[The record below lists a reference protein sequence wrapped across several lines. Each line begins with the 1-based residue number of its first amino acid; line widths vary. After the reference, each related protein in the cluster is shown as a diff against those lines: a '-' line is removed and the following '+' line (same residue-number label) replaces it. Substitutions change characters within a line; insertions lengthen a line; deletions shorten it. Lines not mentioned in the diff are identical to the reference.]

1 MAKHL
6 GVRSILLA
14 ALFTVAGAQA
24 APATHRERAQQAE
37 TLGQM
42 GRAAVE
48 YEAAWSDDRAPELLY
63 RLGIVRRRLREYRR
77 AKEAFRG
84 YLRAL
89 PDGPLRDEV
98 ERQIAQLNILIEAE
112 AQDAP
117 VAPSRGHASAGPSR
131 PAGARPAAP
140 GGAGA
145 AKVPAPPGEAMPKR
159 AAAPADKGSAPSPER
174 TAAAPPATPAQ
185 EGTTDEMGAARD
197 AVPIAPP
204 AEVRRAMPDQVRAA
218 PAEVAAPSRRAAP
231 AAATQASSPAAAP
244 ERSRAVPWLA
254 AGAALAAAGGAV
266 LWWDGDRVARDLDAR
281 FAMGDLTAADTGR
294 YSRSRGEGI
303 AGRALVAAA
312 LGLAGA
318 AVLLW

>member
-1 MAKHL
+1 MRA
-6 GVRSILLA
+6 SLLTVLFLVTGA
-14 ALFTVAGAQA
+14 AAAQA
-24 APATHRERAQQAE
+24 PHRDRARQAE

-42 GRAAVE
+42 SRAAAE
-48 YEAAWSDDRAPELLY
+48 YEAAWSDDRTPEILY
-63 RLGIVRRRLREYRR
+63 RLGIVRRRLREYRK
-77 AKEAFRG
+77 AKDAFRG

-117 VAPSRGHASAGPSR
+117 AAPPRGHADAGPSR
-131 PAGARPAAP
+131 AAGALPSAPVGPANLYAP
-140 GGAGA
+140 TNKTMLKGAPERA
-145 AKVPAPPGEAMPKR
+145 AAQAARGVAPSPEQT
-159 AAAPADKGSAPSPER
+159 AAAPA
-174 TAAAPPATPAQ
+174 TPAKMP
-185 EGTTDEMGAARD
+185 DAAS
-197 AVPIAPP
+197 
-204 AEVRRAMPDQVRAA
+204 AEVRREAPTEVNAGPTEVHAAPVEVHAA
-218 PAEVAAPSRRAAP
+218 PAAAPIPSRRAAP
-231 AAATQASSPAAAP
+231 AAAIQAALPAAAH
-244 ERSRAVPWLA
+244 ERSRAVPWLG

-281 FAMGDLTAADTGR
+281 FASGDLTVADKER